1 LFIDVIVVLVPEGC
15 GVLFLKVFN
24 YKVGVIGFQV
34 VKNDWKK
41 KFFV

>member
-1 LFIDVIVVLVPEGC
+1 
-15 GVLFLKVFN
+15 VFN